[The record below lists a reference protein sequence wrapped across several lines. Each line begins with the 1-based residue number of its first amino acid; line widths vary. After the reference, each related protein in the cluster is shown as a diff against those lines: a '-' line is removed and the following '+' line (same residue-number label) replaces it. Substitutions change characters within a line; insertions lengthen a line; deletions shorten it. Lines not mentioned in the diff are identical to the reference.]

1 MFKKKNTTKGSKS
14 KKSGEALRKE
24 ALATIQKN
32 LDAIEAKERGGGGAK
47 KPARMS
53 KAAAR
58 AEGAA
63 KVKAA
68 TAGGTKPK
76 AAKPPKEKRLSGL
89 DLAAKVLVE
98 SKEPLAAKAI
108 AERAIAAGWKTS
120 GKTPH
125 ATLYAAIIREI
136 AAKGNTA
143 RFKKTDRGLFTTGAG
158 AK

>member
-1 MFKKKNTTKGSKS
+1 MSKKKNTTKSSKS
-14 KKSGEALRKE
+14 KSGEALRKD
-24 ALATIQKN
+24 ALATVQKN
-32 LDAIEAKERGGGGAK
+32 LQTIEAKERGAK
-47 KPARMS
+47 KSARMS
-53 KAAAR
+53 ASAAR

-68 TAGGTKPK
+68 SAGGKK
-76 AAKPPKEKRLSGL
+76 AKTQKVAKHAREKRLSGL
-89 DLAAKVLVE
+89 DVAAKVLVE

-120 GKTPH
+120 GRTPH

-136 AAKGNTA
+136 AAKGNAA